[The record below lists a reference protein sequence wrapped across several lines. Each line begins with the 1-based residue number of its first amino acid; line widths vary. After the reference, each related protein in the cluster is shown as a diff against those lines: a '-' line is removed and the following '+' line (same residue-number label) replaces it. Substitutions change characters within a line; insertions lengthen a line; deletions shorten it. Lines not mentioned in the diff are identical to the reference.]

1 MTDIVIRNEEERNKF
16 EKSFNLF
23 HENESMLFI

>member
-1 MTDIVIRNEEERNKF
+1 MTDTVSRNEEERNKF
-16 EKSFNLF
+16 ENSFNLF